1 MGYPSPLKNRS
12 KSFSLS
18 VWRSQ
23 SLPAFRNQLG
33 TAAVRM
39 SGQISPRCE
48 NMRGIKT
55 CIPTICNGCKMD
67 IHIHWCTVTLT
78 KTHMWW
84 KNPGKEKTSLQKHP
98 SRNHLNDFFFFE
110 CKKKGQKGPHR
121 VKYHRG
127 SGLLCHHVQN
137 VSEALWATL
146 TPSFVHTEGHVLS
159 TFLVDAPKQPWSLTW
174 NPING
179 PWNFGDPY

>member
-98 SRNHLNDFFFFE
+98 SRNHLNDFFFLNA
-110 CKKKGQKGPHR
+110 KKKVKKGHT
-121 VKYHRG
+121 VW
-127 SGLLCHHVQN
+127 STTVA
-137 VSEALWATL
+137 VAFFATM
-146 TPSFVHTEGHVLS
+146 SRMFRKRCEQRWRQALS
-159 TFLVDAPKQPWSLTW
+159 TRKDMFSAHSWWMHRNSHEV
-174 NPING
+174 
-179 PWNFGDPY
+179 